1 LCPPTYQ
8 QSLAISQEIGDRAGE
23 GNSLN
28 NIGAIYSSQGQ
39 YGDALGYYQQA
50 LAIHQEVGDRALEG
64 STQVN
69 LAYLYQAQ
77 DNLSAAK
84 AAIDEALNIVE
95 QIRADISGNDA
106 RTTYLATVQDHYQ
119 LKVDILM
126 QLHQQQPQ
134 NRYDIE
140 ALATADQGRARG
152 LLDLL
157 TEANADIF
165 KDIDPTLRQRYQ
177 ALQFQ
182 IEALEKESI
191 RLASSE
197 ATQGQVS
204 TLQADLKAL
213 RDDESN
219 LREEIRQQSPTYA
232 ALNFPK
238 PLTVAEMQAQLDA
251 NTLMLYYALG
261 ESQSYL
267 WAVTP
272 DSVTS
277 YVLPSRAA
285 IDTAARDV
293 RDVLANPGMY
303 GVPATT
309 PDAQGRTIAGTTR
322 TLSDLILAPVA
333 DQLGQKRLVIVAD
346 GELQYVPFA
355 ALNLPGQAEDAYTP
369 LVANHDL
376 VNLPSASTIA
386 ILRET
391 VINDR
396 QPAPQTLA
404 VLYDPVFSLD
414 DERFNQASGSATP
427 AFAST
432 TTQPD
437 PADQLNQAA
446 LERVTRSINLDT
458 IPRLEHTRAE
468 AEAILALVPEGE
480 EVATQSF
487 DADYPW
493 LDQPNLSQYRYI
505 HLATHGFFDE
515 TNPEL
520 SGLVLS
526 LYDQSG
532 HPQRGY
538 LRLGDLF
545 NLNLPA
551 DMIVLSACQTALGEN
566 VRGEGIVGVTRG
578 LMYAGAPRV
587 VTSLWNVDDEATA
600 DLMQQF
606 YQQILV
612 DQVPPSAALSATQ
625 RAMWQQGESPYLW
638 AAFTL
643 QGEWR

>member
-134 NRYDIE
+134 PRYDIE

-165 KDIDPTLRQRYQ
+165 KDIDPDLRQRYQ
-177 ALQFQ
+177 DLQFQ

-213 RDDESN
+213 RDDEST

-232 ALNFPK
+232 VLNFPK
-238 PLTVAEMQAQLDA
+238 PLTVVEMQAQLDA

-261 ESQSYL
+261 E
-267 WAVTP
+267 
-272 DSVTS
+272 
-277 YVLPSRAA
+277 
-285 IDTAARDV
+285 
-293 RDVLANPGMY
+293 
-303 GVPATT
+303 
-309 PDAQGRTIAGTTR
+309 
-322 TLSDLILAPVA
+322 
-333 DQLGQKRLVIVAD
+333 
-346 GELQYVPFA
+346 
-355 ALNLPGQAEDAYTP
+355 
-369 LVANHDL
+369 
-376 VNLPSASTIA
+376 
-386 ILRET
+386 
-391 VINDR
+391 
-396 QPAPQTLA
+396 
-404 VLYDPVFSLD
+404 
-414 DERFNQASGSATP
+414 
-427 AFAST
+427 
-432 TTQPD
+432 
-437 PADQLNQAA
+437 
-446 LERVTRSINLDT
+446 
-458 IPRLEHTRAE
+458 
-468 AEAILALVPEGE
+468 
-480 EVATQSF
+480 TQS
-487 DADYPW
+487 
-493 LDQPNLSQYRYI
+493 
-505 HLATHGFFDE
+505 
-515 TNPEL
+515 
-520 SGLVLS
+520 
-526 LYDQSG
+526 
-532 HPQRGY
+532 
-538 LRLGDLF
+538 
-545 NLNLPA
+545 
-551 DMIVLSACQTALGEN
+551 
-566 VRGEGIVGVTRG
+566 
-578 LMYAGAPRV
+578 
-587 VTSLWNVDDEATA
+587 
-600 DLMQQF
+600 
-606 YQQILV
+606 
-612 DQVPPSAALSATQ
+612 
-625 RAMWQQGESPYLW
+625 
-638 AAFTL
+638 
-643 QGEWR
+643 